1 MAMHRWAAAWVG
13 LLVLAPMLGTP
24 QASAIA
30 FPVLPVL
37 MVVMLAAVALSRRA
51 TATPISV
58 TARRVTSGW
67 DGRDGSV
74 GARQLDPDAAGR
86 VRPRAPGRAGHR
98 PDLSPL

>member
-1 MAMHRWAAAWVG
+1 MRRWAAAWVG

-24 QASAIA
+24 QPGAIA
-30 FPVLPVL
+30 FPVLV
-37 MVVMLAAVALSRRA
+37 VVMLAAVALSRRA
-51 TATPISV
+51 TATPMSV
-58 TARRVTSGW
+58 TARRVTCGW